1 MGLPCVNH
9 FVNNGLKDLDQ
20 WHDGE
25 VRRIDC
31 DLIGRSLVDGVNE
44 APAREIAICPL
55 FPLHRDQAARQ
66 FSPKQR
72 PVVMIKRELQLS
84 IGLSCRVVRSEP
96 KALRRRDFVL
106 HKTIMHERSG
116 RQWGYG
122 SCLSGTREKLTRGNC
137 IVVCSGDATAV
148 QILRVS
154 HAAQQRPSNAGL
166 PAPTLFVAED
176 YVPVLVAWG
185 TTLKPFGT

>member
-55 FPLHRDQAARQ
+55 FPLHGDQTVGQ
-66 FSPKQR
+66 FAVEEQPI
-72 PVVMIKRELQLS
+72 VVLERGLQLGIS
-84 IGLSCRVVRSEP
+84 LRCRIQLRVRRVP
-96 KALRRRDFVL
+96 QGGGIVL
-106 HKTIMHERSG
+106 HKTMIAAPSQASMSLLPPWQAQCDSKSLKLCHFDKCG
-116 RQWGYG
+116 R
-122 SCLSGTREKLTRGNC
+122 KLAEILEPR
-137 IVVCSGDATAV
+137 IVFRNFTSWMMRRTVRHLMPD
-148 QILRVS
+148 QISMR
-154 HAAQQRPSNAGL
+154 
-166 PAPTLFVAED
+166 
-176 YVPVLVAWG
+176 
-185 TTLKPFGT
+185 